1 MEIKKDQ
8 IILRDIQIEDI
19 DDYVRWFTTDT
30 EWMNW
35 DAPWDLKD
43 EIMFDEMMTNIKR
56 RIYQGTNKSPSRLEV
71 CLESGKHI
79 GWVTSYFINGDPK
92 KVAVGIDIPEVCY
105 RSQGNGRIALE
116 CWIDYLFEEHGLL
129 SIYTQTWSGNLQM
142 MKLAKRLGFQ
152 EIERRIGIREVRGD
166 KYDAMTYEITKE
178 RFLEGDFDEVKS
190 FI

>member
-1 MEIKKDQ
+1 MIIKKDQ
-8 IILRDIQIEDI
+8 IILRDLQIEDI
-19 DDYVRWFTTDT
+19 DDYERWYRTDT

-35 DAPWDLKD
+35 DAPWECKD
-43 EIMFDEMMTNIKR
+43 GIKIDEMMTNIKR
-56 RIYQGTNKSPSRLEV
+56 RINQGINKSRSRLEV

-116 CWIDYLFEEHGLL
+116 CWIDYLFAERGLL
-129 SIYTQTWSGNLQM
+129 RQYTQTWSGNLQM
-142 MKLAKRLGFQ
+142 MNLAKNLGFQ
-152 EIERRIGIREVRGD
+152 EIERRIDIREVRGD
-166 KYDAMTYEITKE
+166 KYDAITYEITKE
-178 RFLEGDFDEVKS
+178 RFLNFDKVKF